1 MDGHEARDEDAA
13 SAHDRRQ
20 WTRVPTA
27 LEARVESAG
36 VVIRGRVR
44 DLSLTGVYV
53 LCDPRFPEGVPCRV
67 TLVLMG
73 TEPPLTVEF
82 AGRVV
87 HAEDDGMGIELTE
100 LPVTSLDHVRNLILY
115 NSPDPDRVEEELHR
129 PPILRRHEP
138 TETDPG

>member
-1 MDGHEARDEDAA
+1 MDGHETHDEDAA
-13 SAHDRRQ
+13 SAQDRRQ

-36 VVIRGRVR
+36 SVIRGRVR

-53 LCDPRFPEGVPCRV
+53 LCAPRFPEGVPCRV

-73 TEPPLTVEF
+73 AEPPLTVEL
-82 AGRVV
+82 AGRVA

-100 LPVTSLDHVRNLILY
+100 MPVTSVDHVRNLIVDH
-115 NSPDPDRVEEELHR
+115 SQDPDRVEEDLPR
-129 PPILRRHEP
+129 SS
-138 TETDPG
+138 DS

>member
-1 MDGHEARDEDAA
+1 MDGHETHDEDAA
-13 SAHDRRQ
+13 SAHDRRE

-67 TLVLMG
+67 TLELMG
-73 TEPPLTVEF
+73 TEPPPTVELV
-82 AGRVV
+82 GRVV
-87 HAEDDGMGIELTE
+87 HAEDDGMGIELIE
-100 LPVTSLDHVRNLILY
+100 MPVTSADHVRNLIFD
-115 NSPDPDRVEEELHR
+115 NSQDPDRIEEDPHR
-129 PPILRRHEP
+129 PP
-138 TETDPG
+138 DP